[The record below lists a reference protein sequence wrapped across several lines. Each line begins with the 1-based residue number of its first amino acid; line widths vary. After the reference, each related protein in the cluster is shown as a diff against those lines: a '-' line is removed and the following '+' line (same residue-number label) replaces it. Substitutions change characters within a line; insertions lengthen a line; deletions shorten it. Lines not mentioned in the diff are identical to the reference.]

1 MAINTSTV
9 TPGSSLSI
17 SVSGTAYLQRSKA
30 AGVMPGV
37 LPPNQ
42 DELAGATG
50 KETASQALS
59 KVDTFTRDAI
69 EQALKKIDPNASLDN
84 YDDGKSYSS
93 GSGLILHLIA

>member
-1 MAINTSTV
+1 MAIITSNV

-37 LPPNQ
+37 LSPNR

-50 KETASQALS
+50 KETTSQALS
-59 KVDTFTRDAI
+59 KVDTPTRDTI
-69 EQALKKIDPNASLDN
+69 EQALKKIDPDSSLDT
-84 YDDGKSYSS
+84 YAEGKSYSNS
-93 GSGLILHLIA
+93 SGLILHLIA